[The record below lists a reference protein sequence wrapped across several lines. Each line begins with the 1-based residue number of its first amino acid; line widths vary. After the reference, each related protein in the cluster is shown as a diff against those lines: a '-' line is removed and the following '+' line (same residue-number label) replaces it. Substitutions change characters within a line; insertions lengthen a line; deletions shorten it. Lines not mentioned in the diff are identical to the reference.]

1 MNETH
6 FASFPHWSTEQS
18 RSIILGYR
26 IEEPGFKMDISISH
40 QDDTLTV
47 RLDGTMDYTT
57 TNSLNGLIS
66 DINSIRASRVVFDM
80 ARVSRVDSVGL
91 GMLHLAKDEIIGKG
105 RHLTI
110 RGAAGNV
117 RRLFELTD
125 GDASFHFE

>member
-1 MNETH
+1 
-6 FASFPHWSTEQS
+6 
-18 RSIILGYR
+18 
-26 IEEPGFKMDISISH
+26 MDISISH

-66 DINSIRASRVVFDM
+66 DINSIKAARVVFDM

>member
-1 MNETH
+1 M
-6 FASFPHWSTEQS
+6 Q
-18 RSIILGYR
+18 
-26 IEEPGFKMDISISH
+26 ISISH

-57 TNSLNGLIS
+57 TNSLNGLIN
-66 DINSIRASRVVFDM
+66 DINSIKATQVVFDM
-80 ARVSRVDSVGL
+80 AKVSRVDSVGL

-105 RHLTI
+105 RRLTI

-125 GDASFHFE
+125 GNASFDFE